1 MRTLCFGENVKP
13 IWTSVRISFKKR
25 KYRFLAHVRL
35 QRSEKH
41 LHVEGNSLW
50 CCSSYTEA
58 NLKGNQI
65 NMLLF
70 WQKLQ
75 IRFCLDLSHYT
86 INQHP
91 SFLLLSLSTP
101 LRLHLSSRPRASPS
115 FIFLCHS
122 LPSVRL
128 SLTVSGD
135 GGLCSLHLIWHFLHY
150 CDQTAEPNQ
159 KLQVYSAAGCRQ
171 RWCQRLTSPSNV
183 RLQWIGASNVVI
195 TAPDHWQK

>member
-1 MRTLCFGENVKP
+1 MRTSCFGENVKP

-41 LHVEGNSLW
+41 LHAEGNSLW

-150 CDQTAEPNQ
+150 CDQTDSRAKSCRFTPP
-159 KLQVYSAAGCRQ
+159 LAAGSAGVRGWLHLQ
-171 RWCQRLTSPSNV
+171 TSGYNGLVHLTS
-183 RLQWIGASNVVI
+183 
-195 TAPDHWQK
+195 